1 VNLKKNAKNI
11 LRIRTLKAVFSRR
24 FLMLCIMLC
33 FLCSCASSLSPP
45 NWEYQREAIDIHL
58 KSDPQLNLQDGVP
71 HTLLVCVYQLQN
83 PIPFDRLAS
92 DTAGLYRLLECEL
105 FDPAVATSNR
115 LFVHPGQDQHRA
127 FDRAEGARHVAVVAG
142 YYTIEKERIVKL
154 IDIPVA
160 IERSGFLWLKK
171 RQEPQPVQIE
181 IVLGRKQI
189 SSIKGK

>member
-1 VNLKKNAKNI
+1 MRN
-11 LRIRTLKAVFSRR
+11 RGLKALFSRR
-24 FLMLCIMLC
+24 FLMMCVILC
-33 FLCSCASSLSPP
+33 FLFSCASTPPPP
-45 NWEYQREAIDIHL
+45 NWVFQREAIALHL
-58 KSDPQLNLQDGVP
+58 KSDPQLNLKDGAP

-105 FDPAVATSNR
+105 FDPSVATSNR

-127 FDRAEGARHVAVVAG
+127 FDRAEGARHIAIVAG

-160 IERSGFLWLKK
+160 IRRSGFLWLKK
-171 RQEPQPVQIE
+171 RQEPQPVEIE
-181 IVLGRKQI
+181 IVLGQKQI
-189 SSIKGK
+189 SSVKGN

>member
-1 VNLKKNAKNI
+1 MRNRGLEA
-11 LRIRTLKAVFSRR
+11 LFSRR
-24 FLMLCIMLC
+24 FLMMCVILC
-33 FLCSCASSLSPP
+33 FLFSCASTPPPP
-45 NWEYQREAIDIHL
+45 NWVFQREAIALHL
-58 KSDPQLNLQDGVP
+58 KSDPQLNLKDGAP

-105 FDPAVATSNR
+105 FDPSVATSNR

-127 FDRAEGARHVAVVAG
+127 FDRAEGARHIAIVAG

-160 IERSGFLWLKK
+160 IRRSGFLWLKK
-171 RQEPQPVQIE
+171 RQEPQPVEIE
-181 IVLGRKQI
+181 IVLGQKQI
-189 SSIKGK
+189 SSVKGN